1 MFSSQIIYIVFL
13 FFIYGGQCTN
23 NTWIRR
29 TGTNGEDIWES
40 TSDFIPVQS
49 TSFGAIKIGH
59 EMKTEFDFVFIN
71 RTHSIQR
78 AFPENFF
85 RVGYPS
91 FTPDCYGSQ
100 SAYPSLWLSHGVGDS
115 GNLTISVSSVTG
127 CHMKELSEYR
137 DLAFNISH
145 HVQIL
150 INDSSYSIHIS
161 GGSKANYTKT
171 FTRVPIEDQI
181 GTEVPVWWMSDQRSG
196 STKHDVGG
204 GIFSNVV

>member
-71 RTHSIQR
+71 RTRSVRHG
-78 AFPENFF
+78 FPENFF
-85 RVGYPS
+85 RIGYS
-91 FTPDCYGSQ
+91 AATTADDCNGGQ
-100 SAYPSLWLSHGVGDS
+100 SAYPSLWLSDGVGDS
-115 GNLTISVSSVTG
+115 GNLTISVSSKDTG
-127 CHMKELSEYR
+127 SCSLKELSEYR
-137 DLAFNISH
+137 DLAFNINH
-145 HVQIL
+145 HIQIL
-150 INDSSYSIHIS
+150 INVLWSATLE
-161 GGSKANYTKT
+161 G
-171 FTRVPIEDQI
+171 
-181 GTEVPVWWMSDQRSG
+181 
-196 STKHDVGG
+196 
-204 GIFSNVV
+204 